1 METTDGRRVRK
12 AVLFSLILHI
22 ILFFFSFAVVGFR
35 PMVMNFL
42 LACIAY
48 SCYLT
53 VREKEI
59 VIYLVLLTIGSFD
72 DMVSL
77 KKDVLGNLQ
86 VLGKIINL
94 VTYCLLL
101 YVVGK
106 SYYAFRHAGGL
117 HGRGQQSNLIEDLAL
132 AKVKE
137 ISAATGGTVLDTL
150 ESKLKQKKAIEGDQ
164 EN

>member
-1 METTDGRRVRK
+1 VETTDGRRVRK
-12 AVLFSLILHI
+12 AILFSLVLHI
-22 ILFFFSFAVVGFR
+22 LLFFFSFAVVGFR

-42 LACIAY
+42 LASIAY

-59 VIYLVLLTIGSFD
+59 IIYLVLLTIGSFD
-72 DMVSL
+72 DIVSL

-106 SYYAFRHAGGL
+106 CYYAFRHAGGL
-117 HGRGQQSNLIEDLAL
+117 HGRGTQKDLIEDRAL

-137 ISAATGGTVLDTL
+137 IGAASGNKVLNTV
-150 ESKLKQKKAIEGDQ
+150 ESKLRQKKEVVGD
-164 EN
+164 

>member
-1 METTDGRRVRK
+1 
-12 AVLFSLILHI
+12 
-22 ILFFFSFAVVGFR
+22 
-35 PMVMNFL
+35 MVMNFL

-48 SCYLT
+48 SCDLT

-101 YVVGK
+101 YIVGK
-106 SYYAFRHAGGL
+106 CYYSFRHAGGL
-117 HGRGQQSNLIEDLAL
+117 HGRG
-132 AKVKE
+132 
-137 ISAATGGTVLDTL
+137 
-150 ESKLKQKKAIEGDQ
+150 
-164 EN
+164 

>member
-1 METTDGRRVRK
+1 
-12 AVLFSLILHI
+12 
-22 ILFFFSFAVVGFR
+22 
-35 PMVMNFL
+35 MVMNFL

-101 YVVGK
+101 YIVGK
-106 SYYAFRHAGGL
+106 CYYSFRHAGGL
-117 HGRGQQSNLIEDLAL
+117 HGRG
-132 AKVKE
+132 
-137 ISAATGGTVLDTL
+137 
-150 ESKLKQKKAIEGDQ
+150 
-164 EN
+164 